1 MTGTTES
8 SPRTEAR
15 TVLVTGATGYIGGR
29 LVPRLLEAGHT
40 VKVLVRTPAKIA
52 GVPWLD
58 DVEVVQSSLDD
69 GAALR
74 DALAGVD
81 VLYYLVHSMAAGSG
95 FESKEKAMA
104 ETAAKAAADAGVDR
118 IVYLGG
124 LHPRQCGT
132 VHPHAVPRGS
142 GQGVPGQP
150 GGRGGLP
157 GRRGDRL
164 RVCVLRN
171 DPAPLRNPP
180 ADAGAELGAQQD
192 RGDRRPGRAV
202 LPGRRRVPRRDPST
216 APSISAAARS

>member
-1 MTGTTES
+1 MS
-8 SPRTEAR
+8 DNPR

-69 GAALR
+69 GDALR
-74 DALAGVD
+74 EALDGVD

-104 ETAAKAAADAGVDR
+104 ETAARAAADAGVDR

-124 LHPRQCGT
+124 LHPAGAELSTHMRSRE
-132 VHPHAVPRGS
+132 AVGKVFLDSPVDAIVFQAGVVIGS
-142 GQGVPGQP
+142 GSASFEMI
-150 GGRGGLP
+150 RHLSET
-157 GRRGDRL
+157 L
-164 RVCVLRN
+164 
-171 DPAPLRNPP
+171 P
-180 ADAGAELGAQQD
+180 ADARPQLGAQQD
-192 RGDRRPGRAV
+192 RGDRRARRAA
-202 LPGRRRVPRRDPST
+202 LPRRRRQRSKARST
-216 APSISAAARS
+216 APSTSAAARSSATPA